1 MSKKEEKGNVM
12 QEESGMTLPDDA
24 GQDHEL
30 NLEGEQNEEKK
41 KEEEEAIEAIRKF
54 TNEDDD
60 ELSEL
65 SIKSILGGDFLMSK
79 FMIKQI
85 MFVVFCVALM
95 LIYTGNRYDSQQDA
109 VLIDSLR
116 GRLQDVKY
124 NVLTQSSELM
134 NLTRQSNVEKRLR
147 ETPDSLL
154 HNSITPPYLIKGGN
168 GKSASKESKIEE
180 VVVDS
185 AILIEQMNETD
196 EEEEGTETKE
206 KASGP
211 ASSDTQT
218 SADRQKA
225 TGANGEPP
233 VKDVKKVEIG
243 KTKGQ

>member
-1 MSKKEEKGNVM
+1 M
-12 QEESGMTLPDDA
+12 QEESGMILPDDA
-24 GQDHEL
+24 GQECEL
-30 NLEGEQNEEKK
+30 NLEEEQDGEQK

-60 ELSEL
+60 ELNEL

-85 MFVVFCVALM
+85 MFVIFCVALM

-147 ETPDSLL
+147 QTPDSLL
-154 HNSITPPYLIKGGN
+154 HNSITPPYLIKGGD
-168 GKSASKESKIEE
+168 GKLALEDRKIEE
-180 VVVDS
+180 VLVDS
-185 AILIEQMNETD
+185 AILTEQMEEAD
-196 EEEEGTETKE
+196 EEAEGTGAKEET
-206 KASGP
+206 GGQTL
-211 ASSDTQT
+211 SDTQS
-218 SADRQKA
+218 SADRQKE
-225 TGANGEPP
+225 TEANGENPGENA
-233 VKDVKKVEIG
+233 KKVETG